1 MKAQGA
7 VSLALDLRRYLNHR
21 STLFNPEMN
30 AVVAE
35 VNGFMSAVLRSGFR
49 TAVTELLFGVDVRF
63 DRPFIEV
70 CNAIIDRQ
78 VRPLEPAHRDLVG
91 KSLFEAYIYFAGTE
105 YAFEPATKTRFMHT
119 LRRREVKGFAEL
131 FLSLHLFNVI
141 AMEIQEKVNGV
152 MPDLRSFEL
161 YMLNLEALCRDIVT
175 QAMKIP
181 DGELD
186 ERWAIAV
193 HKFVDEQLLRR

>member
-1 MKAQGA
+1 M
-7 VSLALDLRRYLNHR
+7 
-21 STLFNPEMN
+21 ST
-30 AVVAE
+30 AIAIAE
-35 VNGFMSAVLRSGFR
+35 VNRFTSAVLRNGFR
-49 TAVTELLFGVDVRF
+49 TAVTELLLGVSVRF
-63 DRPFIEV
+63 DRPFVDV
-70 CNAIIDRQ
+70 CNAIIDCQ
-78 VRPLEPAHRDLVG
+78 LTTLEPAHREIVG
-91 KSLFEAYIYFAGTE
+91 KSLFEAYVYFAGTE

-141 AMEIQEKVNGV
+141 SMEIQEKVNGI

-161 YMLNLEALCRDIVT
+161 YMLNMEALCRDIVT

-186 ERWAIAV
+186 ERWASAV
-193 HKFVDEQLLRR
+193 RVYVEEQLLRR